1 MKIITHG
8 EPQIIMSNPSSHH
21 SYFGWPTAAK
31 LQNGKIAVVAS
42 GFRRRH
48 ICPFGKTVISYSEDE
63 GKTYTRPAPVIDTT
77 LDDRDGGIVAFGE
90 SGVIVTSFNNHVD
103 FQKSLPYADAYDH
116 AYLDTV
122 TNEEDARD
130 IGATFVFS
138 SDFGVT
144 FGKMFKSPVTSP
156 HGPIE
161 LKDGSLLWIGRYFND
176 EKNECNVYQEC
187 ECVRAYKINLDGS
200 SEYVG
205 TIDNV
210 EVDGV
215 VPLLCEPHAVVLED
229 GTILTHIRAQ
239 HLDEN
244 DNVVLFTVFQ
254 SESHDNGKTWTHP
267 VQILPKFGG
276 SPAHLFKHS
285 SGMLISTYGYRH
297 EPYGIKAMFS
307 TDNGK
312 TWDYGY
318 DVYVNGIDGDL
329 GYPSTVELS
338 DGSLLTVFYAHPSKE
353 EPAII
358 MQQKWSFEND

>member
-1 MKIITHG
+1 MKIMTHG

-144 FGKMFKSPVTSP
+144 FG
-156 HGPIE
+156 
-161 LKDGSLLWIGRYFND
+161 
-176 EKNECNVYQEC
+176 
-187 ECVRAYKINLDGS
+187 
-200 SEYVG
+200 
-205 TIDNV
+205 
-210 EVDGV
+210 
-215 VPLLCEPHAVVLED
+215 
-229 GTILTHIRAQ
+229 
-239 HLDEN
+239 
-244 DNVVLFTVFQ
+244 
-254 SESHDNGKTWTHP
+254 
-267 VQILPKFGG
+267 
-276 SPAHLFKHS
+276 
-285 SGMLISTYGYRH
+285 
-297 EPYGIKAMFS
+297 
-307 TDNGK
+307 
-312 TWDYGY
+312 
-318 DVYVNGIDGDL
+318 
-329 GYPSTVELS
+329 
-338 DGSLLTVFYAHPSKE
+338 
-353 EPAII
+353 
-358 MQQKWSFEND
+358 